1 MKGEQRELCVTLGL
15 DSKSYQVYTNVRDVY
30 VQLEKKKGNAG
41 TRKADVM
48 AKCDSMQI
56 RVRMTAIS

>member
-15 DSKSYQVYTNVRDVY
+15 DSKSYQVYTNVRDVCTTRK
-30 VQLEKKKGNAG
+30 EKGNAG

>member
-30 VQLEKKKGNAG
+30 VQLEKKKEMPEREKR
-41 TRKADVM
+41 T
-48 AKCDSMQI
+48 
-56 RVRMTAIS
+56 